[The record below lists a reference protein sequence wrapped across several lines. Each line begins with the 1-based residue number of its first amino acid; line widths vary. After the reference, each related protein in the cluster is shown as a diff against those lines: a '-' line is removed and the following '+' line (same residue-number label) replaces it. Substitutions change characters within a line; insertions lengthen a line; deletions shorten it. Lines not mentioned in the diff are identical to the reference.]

1 MRCDVLISVSSR
13 AREVAGAGE
22 VVFPSRLHSRQ
33 IILVAP
39 QVAL

>member
-13 AREVAGAGE
+13 AREVAGGGE
-22 VVFPSRLHSRQ
+22 GGLPSRLHSRQ
-33 IILVAP
+33 IVLVAP